1 MNRIKLKGTDLEIS
15 PIGLG
20 CMSLSDDLKEG
31 QKVIS
36 KAIEGGINFLD
47 TADLYQN
54 GFNEEIVGHAILGKR
69 SEVVL
74 ATKVGNQLAPDGRS
88 LTWNPRKS
96 YIMQAVEGSLKRLKT
111 DYIDLYQLHG
121 GTIEDPFEE
130 ILEAFELLRSQGKIR
145 AFGISSIRPNVIGR
159 WVKTNSPATLM
170 LQYNPLDRRPE
181 EEVFDLVAGSTIQV
195 LVRGAFARGVL
206 IDRIGAGFLDFS
218 ELEIK
223 AVRNRILSFGL
234 NPEAFLIRFG
244 LSQPSVASLII
255 GASSSSQIEKII
267 QGFEESNTVPLTWID
282 ELKAEF
288 SAKKYDLHRS

>member
-1 MNRIKLKGTDLEIS
+1 MNRIKLKGTNLEIS

-20 CMSLSDDLKEG
+20 CMSLKGDLKED

-36 KAIEGGINFLD
+36 KAIEGGINFFD

-54 GFNEEIVGHAILGKR
+54 GNNEEILGQAIRGKR
-69 SEVVL
+69 SDLVL
-74 ATKVGNQLAPDGRS
+74 ATKVGNQLAPDGK
-88 LTWNPRKS
+88 TWAWNPRKS
-96 YIMQAVEGSLKRLKT
+96 YIMQAVEGSLRRLRT

-121 GTIEDPFEE
+121 GMIEDPFEE
-130 ILEAFELLRSQGKIR
+130 IFEAFELLKSQGKIR

-159 WVKTNSPATLM
+159 WMKTLAPATLM

-181 EEVFDLVAGSTIQV
+181 EEIFGLVAGSITQV

-206 IDRIGAGFLDFS
+206 IDKIGAGFLDFS

-244 LSQPSVASLII
+244 LYQPSVASLII

-267 QGFEESNTVPLTWID
+267 QGCEESNTVPLTWID